1 MLASLAADLRAM
13 DAQELWIGSLIATGV
28 ALFLLWL
35 SLRSFWRLRTV
46 ADTATARIRSAPQG
60 YVELVG
66 VAKRHR
72 ALTSGPLTRL
82 PCVWYRYRVQEERGS
97 GRHRRWVTID
107 RGEHPDPFVLDD
119 DTGLCLVEPAGASF
133 KCRSADVWY
142 GGSRHT
148 PKPVRAGWL
157 KLRRRYRFREE
168 RIAEGEPVYLLGRF
182 ETPRRGDAEKRELV
196 RRLLARWKRDPAR
209 VAALDRNGD
218 GEIDLVEWERARD
231 EAERIADRAE
241 ARLRAAPP
249 MPRVFATGDGR
260 QPFFIST
267 LSQREILSHLR
278 WHAYGGMLVS
288 LVLAI
293 GVVLVVTAR
302 LSGAPGAGAY
312 G

>member
-1 MLASLAADLRAM
+1 MPASLAADLRAM
-13 DAQELWIGSLIATGV
+13 DAQELWLGSLIATGA
-28 ALFLLWL
+28 ALFLLWF
-35 SLRSFWRLRTV
+35 SLRCFWRLRLVT
-46 ADTATARIRSAPQG
+46 DTPTARIRSAPQG
-60 YVELVG
+60 YGELMG
-66 VAKRHR
+66 VVRQHR
-72 ALTSGPLTRL
+72 ALATGPLTRL
-82 PCVWYRYRVQEERGS
+82 PCVWYRYRVEEERGS
-97 GRHRRWVTID
+97 GRNKRWVTID

-119 DTGLCLVEPAGASF
+119 GTGLCLIEPAGASI
-133 KCRSADVWY
+133 KCRRADVWY

-148 PKPVRAGWL
+148 PRPVGSGWL
-157 KLRRRYRFREE
+157 RLRRRYRFREE
-168 RIAEGEPVYLLGRF
+168 RIAEGEQVYLLGRF

-218 GEIDLVEWERARD
+218 GEIDLDEWERARQ
-231 EAERIADRAE
+231 EAERIAEQTE

-278 WHAYGGMLVS
+278 WRAYGGTGVS

-293 GVVLVVTAR
+293 GVVLAVTAR
-302 LSGAPGAGAY
+302 LTGG
-312 G
+312 